1 MAEYLNQ
8 LRQRIFIILHVIGQG
23 EPLRGVLLSP
33 DGSME
38 YLTLQEYES
47 RFQEGDFFTAINLAL
62 QPPQAQ
68 AAPVPT
74 QQPQQ
79 PQVISPDITINMP
92 GAKKAVGKV
101 ERDSNGVIRGI
112 LVDYKYD

>member
-62 QPPQAQ
+62 QLPQPQ
-68 AAPVPT
+68 AAPV

-101 ERDSNGVIRGI
+101 ERDPNTGVIRGI
-112 LVDYKYD
+112 LVDYKYE